1 MQPETRWQGGR
12 GTSRLPVRGWHCPQG
27 DGEVQQP
34 WRLLSTSLEPGT
46 ALLQAPDRIQTAGF
60 IPRSADPSIRA
71 SHRALGSP
79 ASPLVMLRPHWQ
91 GIKLLRVLHSLSGQG
106 QLDGAPCSFSREEKL
121 HCLKRAYQA
130 GVRNSGMDSA
140 VFVAVC
146 RLCGLKAPVVHVTH
160 LDRLKCDQISL
171 PEEQQPQ
178 PLISNFIK
186 QQLGFHDQMS

>member
-1 MQPETRWQGGR
+1 MAAQALLAPE
-12 GTSRLPVRGWHCPQG
+12 
-27 DGEVQQP
+27 P

-79 ASPLVMLRPHWQ
+79 ASPLVMLRPHCQ

-146 RLCGLKAPVVHVTH
+146 RLCGLKGKLFVKASGPTLLFHEVIFTSQE
-160 LDRLKCDQISL
+160 KKK
-171 PEEQQPQ
+171 E
-178 PLISNFIK
+178 SNYML
-186 QQLGFHDQMS
+186 LGVEGMPYNCL